1 MFLNKKKNKLR
12 LKYPGVE
19 GKIARTSVSR
29 TVRISLSVITL
40 SLIIISGL
48 TLAGL
53 YSFNGALNLLV
64 KETIPQ
70 IVLDA
75 SNASKF
81 DNLLIETERL
91 AAASSESSR
100 RIAYKRIQQNSID
113 IRTKFSNE
121 VTVFEELNNEL
132 IILERVLAD
141 LNQLIARKIKINEQS
156 KIKVLSL
163 FELMKDVVTFKND
176 SNSHQI
182 TEADRNAITE
192 WVNTSVHML
201 SLAGESSTLT
211 TLYKLKRIESTL
223 KNDAEKLKESSG
235 KVPLLYKD
243 EILLLEKRVN
253 DELLGIDGLIALM
266 HSRVK
271 VAIESASRANFAK
284 KVVSDF
290 KATQTTLFNE
300 LIDDAANT
308 TSHLNSNV
316 EKMTSVLVILYFI
329 LLCSIAWV
337 IYYFHH
343 NLVLRLVNLNSAILE
358 RIAGREAN
366 ITETRNDELTD
377 MTKSFIYYEKEVI
390 KREAAL
396 NEVAMKDSL
405 TGLSNRRHFMEVMK
419 SEVARCTRYQNNLSL
434 LMLDIDFFKKI
445 NDTYGHFSGDVVL
458 KQIAVLLTKEL
469 REVDTVARLG
479 GEEFAVLLPET
490 DRQESLLLA
499 ERIRC
504 AVDEYSFEDEGNSI
518 HCTVSIGVSVCSR
531 GNNCFGDLLKE
542 ADRALYQAKEQG
554 RNQVCYRQA
563 CNKMEDE

>member
-12 LKYPGVE
+12 LKYPGGVE

-182 TEADRNAITE
+182 TEADRNA
-192 WVNTSVHML
+192 N
-201 SLAGESSTLT
+201 
-211 TLYKLKRIESTL
+211 Y
-223 KNDAEKLKESSG
+223 
-235 KVPLLYKD
+235 
-243 EILLLEKRVN
+243 
-253 DELLGIDGLIALM
+253 
-266 HSRVK
+266 
-271 VAIESASRANFAK
+271 
-284 KVVSDF
+284 
-290 KATQTTLFNE
+290 
-300 LIDDAANT
+300 
-308 TSHLNSNV
+308 
-316 EKMTSVLVILYFI
+316 
-329 LLCSIAWV
+329 
-337 IYYFHH
+337 
-343 NLVLRLVNLNSAILE
+343 
-358 RIAGREAN
+358 
-366 ITETRNDELTD
+366 
-377 MTKSFIYYEKEVI
+377 
-390 KREAAL
+390 
-396 NEVAMKDSL
+396 
-405 TGLSNRRHFMEVMK
+405 
-419 SEVARCTRYQNNLSL
+419 
-434 LMLDIDFFKKI
+434 
-445 NDTYGHFSGDVVL
+445 
-458 KQIAVLLTKEL
+458 
-469 REVDTVARLG
+469 
-479 GEEFAVLLPET
+479 
-490 DRQESLLLA
+490 
-499 ERIRC
+499 
-504 AVDEYSFEDEGNSI
+504 
-518 HCTVSIGVSVCSR
+518 
-531 GNNCFGDLLKE
+531 
-542 ADRALYQAKEQG
+542 
-554 RNQVCYRQA
+554 
-563 CNKMEDE
+563 

>member
-12 LKYPGVE
+12 LKYSGVE

-235 KVPLLYKD
+235 KVPLFYKD

-253 DELLGIDGLIALM
+253 DELLGRDGLIALM

-419 SEVARCTRYQNNLSL
+419 NEVARCTRYQNNLSL

-490 DRQESLLLA
+490 ERQEALLLA
-499 ERIRC
+499 ERIRR

-518 HCTVSIGVSVCSR
+518 HCTISIGVSVCSR

-563 CNKMEDE
+563 CNKKEDE

>member
-1 MFLNKKKNKLR
+1 MFLNKNKLR
-12 LKYPGVE
+12 LKYRGIE
-19 GKIARTSVSR
+19 EKIARTSISR
-29 TVRISLSVITL
+29 TVRIGLSVITL

-48 TLAGL
+48 TLVSL
-53 YSFNGALNLLV
+53 YSFKGALNLLA
-64 KETIPQ
+64 KDTIPQ
-70 IVLDA
+70 VVLDA
-75 SNASKF
+75 SNVSRF
-81 DNLLIETERL
+81 DNLLVETERL

-100 RIAYKRIQQNSID
+100 RIAYKSIQANNSD

-121 VTVFEELNNEL
+121 ITVFEELNNEL
-132 IILERVLAD
+132 VVLERVLAD
-141 LNQLIARKIKINEQS
+141 LNQLIARRIKINKQS
-156 KIKVLSL
+156 NIKVLGL
-163 FELMKDVVTFKND
+163 FELIQDVVAFKN
-176 SNSHQI
+176 NSYLQQI
-182 TEADRNAITE
+182 NEADRNFIIE

-223 KNDAEKLKESSG
+223 KSDAEKLKELSG
-235 KVPLLYKD
+235 KIPWPYK
-243 EILLLEKRVN
+243 EKLVLLEKRLN
-253 DELLGIDGLIALM
+253 SELLGTNGLIALM
-266 HSRVK
+266 HSRLK
-271 VAIESASRANFAK
+271 IAIESASRANFAK

-308 TSHLNSNV
+308 TSRLNNNV
-316 EKMTSVLVILYFI
+316 EKMTSVLFVLYFI
-329 LLCSIAWV
+329 LLSSIAWV

-366 ITETRNDELTD
+366 IIETRNDELTD

-390 KREAAL
+390 KRETAL

-405 TGLSNRRHFMEVMK
+405 TGLSNRRHFMEIMA
-419 SEVARCTRYQNNLSL
+419 SEVARCTRYQKNLSL

-490 DRQESLLLA
+490 KRKEALLLA
-499 ERIRC
+499 ERIRLV
-504 AVDEYSFEDEGNSI
+504 VDEYSFEDEGNNI
-518 HCTVSIGVSVCSR
+518 HCTVSIGVAVCSK

-542 ADRALYQAKEQG
+542 ADRALYLAKEQG
-554 RNQVCYRQA
+554 RNQVCYREA
-563 CNKMEDE
+563 CNKKEDN